1 VPIRDGAQVLL
12 ADREQWGLRPGDVD
26 SLLAEGHR
34 ARLVRG
40 FVERQEMRAL

>member
-12 ADREQWGLRPGDVD
+12 ADRGQWGLRPGDVD
-26 SLLAEGHR
+26 SLLAEEHR

-40 FVERQEMRAL
+40 FVERQEMSAL